1 MSEPQERLMKPAL
14 LWEAATSN
22 NRCTT
27 DSYFGR
33 VDLAAPGESWPYW
46 EGTPLK
52 PLLQLRLPAELPYR
66 PQALTDVG
74 VLALYCHPRVYPED
88 EPNNTCWCLRVYPP
102 GAKLTRLENP
112 GDESHHVPLSPP
124 FLSEDYPAYQDV
136 TEEVPD
142 EFFEEFSPKPGL
154 KLGGWPSL
162 IQSEIYWAP
171 LNEHPAKPEYVF
183 QVDSIPEIGWWWGD
197 RGCAYVGRGTAP
209 GFKKE
214 WFLSWQCL

>member
-1 MSEPQERLMKPAL
+1 VVNELRDRLMKPAL
-14 LWEAATSN
+14 LWGAAPSN
-22 NRCTT
+22 SHCAT

-33 VDLAAPGESWPYW
+33 VDLAAPGDSWPYW

-66 PQALTDVG
+66 PQALNDVG
-74 VLALYCHPRVYPED
+74 VLVLFCHPDVLPGD
-88 EPNNTCWCLRVYPP
+88 EPNNTCWCLRAYPP
-102 GAKLTRLENP
+102 GAKLTSLREP
-112 GDESHHVPLSPP
+112 GEKSDYVPLTLP
-124 FLSEDYPAYQDV
+124 FLTEDYPAHQDV
-136 TEEVPD
+136 KEELP
-142 EFFEEFSPKPGL
+142 EEFSPKPGL
-154 KLGGWPSL
+154 KLGGWPCL
-162 IQSEIYWAP
+162 VHSEIFWAP
-171 LNEHPAKPEYVF
+171 FNKHPAKPQYVF